1 MMRFTAQ
8 AISLDAAA
16 GDAPRTIS
24 GIAVPY
30 QVNANTSTGVNV
42 RIGVGALSRRPST
55 TFAAEH
61 DASRIGMV
69 TAREETD
76 EGCLL
81 LRSPVPGR

>member
-30 QVNANTSTGVNV
+30 GVNANTSTGVNV
-42 RIGVGALSRRPST
+42 
-55 TFAAEH
+55 H
-61 DASRIGMV
+61 
-69 TAREETD
+69 
-76 EGCLL
+76 
-81 LRSPVPGR
+81 